1 MRWLAL
7 SIVLGAGCGGAQTS
21 TSPVPQRSTAPA
33 VSEKSSDPAAYAA
46 VADAFSRKRPNV
58 SQCFANAV
66 ASKELSETAHGRVK
80 LALTVLPSGQPDNVR
95 VAESSLGSK
104 TVEDC
109 VVALVQKWSL
119 PPPALPLDFVF
130 TYEFSNL

>member
-21 TSPVPQRSTAPA
+21 STAPPPAPPA
-33 VSEKSSDPAAYAA
+33 VAEKSSDPAAYAA

-119 PPPALPLDFVF
+119 PPPAQPLDFVF
-130 TYEFSNL
+130 IYEFSNQ